1 MSLPQY
7 RYDRSYRIDTI
18 APTFSLR
25 SLLRSRYDRSYVL
38 VTIAPTFSDRYYRI
52 ATIATTISLRSLLY
66 RIATIATTVSL
77 RSLLPYRYDR
87 YYRLRH
93 THTGRLCC
101 LLGRLGLIL
110 TAVADVAPRYDKV
123 VAL

>member
-1 MSLPQY
+1 MYSTTMSLPQY
-7 RYDRSYRIDTI
+7 RYNRSYRNDTI

-25 SLLRSRYDRSYVL
+25 SLLYVL
-38 VTIAPTFSDRYYRI
+38 VAIAPTFSDRYYRI